1 MEKKKPVNNF
11 LKILIKDEQSK
22 KLSVHIPVDDIH
34 QE

>member
-1 MEKKKPVNNF
+1 MEKKKPVKKF

-22 KLSVHIPVDDIH
+22 NLSVHIPVDDVH